1 MSGDYNR
8 ISIVEGWVGG
18 LWIRIVGLA
27 IVFQFVSLLKGV
39 LECFHVSFCKIFNF
53 PFC

>member
-18 LWIRIVGLA
+18 IRIVGLA

-39 LECFHVSFCKIFNF
+39 LECFHVSFCISFNF

>member
-18 LWIRIVGLA
+18 TLGKN
-27 IVFQFVSLLKGV
+27 SMSGD
-39 LECFHVSFCKIFNF
+39 CF
-53 PFC
+53 